1 MRLAAPRVMKMAAL
15 LLAALTLLPSQG
27 FASNPPAPPA
37 FALAVVGNG
46 TLMVSW
52 APVLGAT
59 KYEVAYSSDGGAN
72 WISHANNLTGT
83 RVTVT
88 GVNYTKVYA
97 ARVRAGNANGWSGW
111 KNTNQAGPWSTEKVV
126 TTPIDDKSREALR
139 SAQEAARKTQP
150 GLPHGQASPDPAP
163 ALYIHF
169 TAIADTTATLN
180 LVNNGA
186 AWSYKQGS
194 GSCSAA
200 QNGSTTSVSLTGL
213 TAETA
218 YTYRAWA
225 NTTCSGSPMAM
236 DTFTTTPPPHVTNL
250 HSVSSGGSPIS
261 SSAQQGVAF
270 TTGSNSGGYT
280 LGSVTISMKKSGNVT
295 PSNLAI
301 TLHSMAG
308 ANPYNMHNSYPSTTT
323 LDTLTGTPPISTSF
337 TDTAFTCSGSGC
349 ELSASTTYF
358 VVATYTSPNGN
369 YEWRYVGTDTQSG
382 SPSGH
387 GWKIERSHQKHIDG
401 NWNSWG
407 DWHLFRADFTIK
419 SSGSG
424 SSSSVTATGAAP
436 VASATQGAA
445 NHTGAQILGYQGVLH
460 AGWTP

>member
-1 MRLAAPRVMKMAAL
+1 MKMAALLAL

-37 FALAVVGNG
+37 FALAIVGNG

-72 WISHANNLTGT
+72 WISHADDLTET
-83 RVTVT
+83 RVTVN

-200 QNGSTTSVSLTGL
+200 QNGSTTSVNLSSLT
-213 TAETA
+213 ADTA

-250 HSVSSGGSPIS
+250 ATPASGDSNITSSR
-261 SSAQQGVAF
+261 QQGVDF
-270 TTGSNSGGYT
+270 TTGPNSGGYT
-280 LGSVTISMKKSGNVT
+280 LTSVTMPMRLKTAGT
-295 PSNLAI
+295 GTLDI
-301 TLHSMAG
+301 TLHATDSNDKPA
-308 ANPYNMHNSYPSTTT
+308 ASV
-323 LDTLTGTPPISTSF
+323 LATLTGTAPTSSTF
-337 TDTAFTCSGSGC
+337 TNTVFTCSGSGC
-349 ELSASTTYF
+349 ELSPNTKYF
-358 VVATYTSPNGN
+358 IVATLTGTGGYALTFSGALAVESTSPSNSG
-369 YEWRYVGTDTQSG
+369 WDIGLSHVKDTG
-382 SPSGH
+382 SAWS
-387 GWKIERSHQKHIDG
+387 S
-401 NWNSWG
+401 WN
-407 DWHLFRADFTIK
+407 DLHLIRIDFTIK
-419 SSGSG
+419 PSGSG
-424 SSSSVTATGAAP
+424 SSSSVTAANAAA
-436 VASATQGAA
+436 ASATQGAA
-445 NHTGAQILGYQGVLH
+445 NHTGAQILGYQGAVH
-460 AGWTP
+460 AGWGWAP